1 MRGHKKTA
9 PLVAQKDGARETG
22 SAMRADTTSW
32 GKHITKDGNAQGG

>member
-1 MRGHKKTA
+1 MNTNKKSLA
-9 PLVAQKDGARETG
+9 GAATPNQAEETG